1 MWIRA
6 CTTAVANVWFGRPL
20 GFVVTPKTRRAVGG
34 FPWRLVLPQLVATV
48 VLVSAAA
55 VGAVRLLTGTQT
67 STIGTAVNLAWVGYD
82 LVVLSVIF
90 RAARYRAPEPAEELV
105 S

>member
-1 MWIRA
+1 
-6 CTTAVANVWFGRPL
+6 VANVVLGRPL

-34 FPWRLVLPQLVATV
+34 FPWRLVLPQLVAVV
-48 VLVSAAA
+48 VLVVAA
-55 VGAVRLLTGTQT
+55 VVGVARLVFGSAS

-90 RAARYRAPEPAEELV
+90 QAARYRAPEPAEELV